1 MEVKPYR
8 TPAYIGTLDPMS
20 VADMLTL
27 ETIKKTVSAANRN
40 AQRVYTKYGSSY
52 IAKKRVT
59 IKGRKPI
66 EKVNGRGYN
75 VWGDIIGGLANAREY
90 DIYIHDDRQSWE
102 YS

>member
-1 MEVKPYR
+1 MVVKSGR
-8 TPAYIGTLDPMS
+8 TPAYVGTLDPMS

-27 ETIKKTVSAANRN
+27 QTIKRTVSAANRN
-40 AQRVYTKYGSSY
+40 AQRVYTKSGSSY

-75 VWGDIIGGLANAREY
+75 VWGDIIGGLINAREY
-90 DIYIHDDRQSWE
+90 DIYIHEDRRNWE